1 MVYVHTS
8 GEGKGL
14 DYRDALDDALSD
26 AVARVNGIEIG
37 TTTRAQLAELVV
49 GQNGKLTGVTAEAY
63 ASSVDTR
70 TKGVLKSYKIVSNR
84 TDPRGFTRIQVE
96 AEVSQYEAKE
106 SNRLRLAVIP
116 FALNDVG
123 TAPTAGTP
131 SVATIR
137 RRLSLGLVNLLT
149 SSRKFAILEREF
161 DSSRQAELQRL
172 SAGRVPAT
180 ERARLGQEIGADY
193 VLVGSVEAFQVS
205 ERPMSLAN
213 GTAGITISVNL
224 AVSYRVVDLASG
236 ATVLAQTAKVES
248 ATPVLG
254 GIPTMDGVIEDTS
267 KEASAQ
273 ISSRILETIY
283 PLRVI
288 STGEELTLSMGGE
301 ALHEGQKMKIYN
313 LGKRLEDPDTG
324 EYLGREEVFVADAQ
338 VTRVLPKVAYASV
351 QDGKGAI
358 AQGAICRLDRPL
370 PSKPDPEQTPSNIK
384 KELYDLF
391 K

>member
-1 MVYVHTS
+1 MVCVHTS
-8 GEGKGL
+8 GEGKGIE
-14 DYRDALDDALSD
+14 YRDALDDALSD

-37 TTTRAQLAELVV
+37 TTTRAQLAESVV

-63 ASSVDTR
+63 ESSVDTR
-70 TKGVLKSYKIVSNR
+70 TKGVLKSYKVVSNR
-84 TDPRGFTRIQVE
+84 TDSRGFTRIQVE

-106 SNRLRLAVIP
+106 SNRLRLAVLP

-131 SVATIR
+131 NVATIR

-193 VLVGSVEAFQVS
+193 VLVGSIEAFQVS

-213 GTAGITISVNL
+213 GAAGITISVNL

-236 ATVLAQTAKVES
+236 ATVLAQSAKVEG

-254 GIPTMDGVIEDTS
+254 GIPTMDGVIDDTS

-301 ALHEGQKMKIYN
+301 ALHEGQKLRIYN
-313 LGKRLEDPDTG
+313 LGRRLEDPDTG
-324 EYLGREEVFVADAQ
+324 EYLGHEEIFVADAQ

-351 QDGKGAI
+351 QDGKEAI
-358 AQGAICRLDRPL
+358 TQGAICRLARPL
-370 PSKPDPEQTPSNIK
+370 PSKPEPEQTPSNIK

>member
-1 MVYVHTS
+1 M
-8 GEGKGL
+8 
-14 DYRDALDDALSD
+14 
-26 AVARVNGIEIG
+26 
-37 TTTRAQLAELVV
+37 
-49 GQNGKLTGVTAEAY
+49 
-63 ASSVDTR
+63 DTR
-70 TKGVLKSYKIVSNR
+70 TKGVLKSYKVVSNR

-106 SNRLRLAVIP
+106 SNRLRLAVLP

-123 TAPTAGTP
+123 TALTAGTP

-193 VLVGSVEAFQVS
+193 VLVGSIEAFQVS

-236 ATVLAQTAKVES
+236 ATVLAQTAKVEG

-254 GIPTMDGVIEDTS
+254 GIPTMDGVIDDTS

-324 EYLGREEVFVADAQ
+324 E
-338 VTRVLPKVAYASV
+338 
-351 QDGKGAI
+351 
-358 AQGAICRLDRPL
+358 
-370 PSKPDPEQTPSNIK
+370 
-384 KELYDLF
+384 
-391 K
+391 